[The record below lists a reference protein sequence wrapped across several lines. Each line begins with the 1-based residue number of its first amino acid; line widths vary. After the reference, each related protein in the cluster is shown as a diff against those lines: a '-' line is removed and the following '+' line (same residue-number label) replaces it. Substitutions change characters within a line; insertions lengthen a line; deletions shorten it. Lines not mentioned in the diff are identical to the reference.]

1 MREFIL
7 KNNTT
12 TVNNSV
18 FVSSPV
24 WNRAIDS
31 KEKSKNDV
39 KNVFKIILKTFKFL
53 VYAFLLLMGLW
64 GCFQTMAEGETQTSV
79 HLGDGL
85 EFGFLFGTTGD
96 IRYDLSGRLDTD
108 YYTYAINQFS
118 FNYGPFYAL
127 FVFPGASL
135 VLSIMYSMKDA
146 WGGTNALL
154 AIFLLLLII
163 RVITLLISIR
173 STIQNE
179 KMQEI
184 QGKVAEINAKYKD
197 QKDNESRQKKQ
208 IEVSA
213 IYKKHN
219 VKPFAAF
226 EQIFI
231 TMPIFL
237 VVYRVITILRP
248 LKDTN
253 LFNIWNLS
261 ETPMEQIFSNLT
273 NGGWVYIFFLLLV
286 VPVQILSQKLPQF
299 LTKKRSSSAKA
310 ISSKGNDQMKKMKT
324 IQTVMM
330 VFMAFILVTSATGIG
345 LYWFL
350 SSVFSILQTLFLHK
364 LIMNGKKKNKKT
376 NRILEELGIQT

>member
-7 KNNTT
+7 KNNNI
-12 TVNNSV
+12 VNNSV

-24 WNRAIDS
+24 WSRTIDT

-39 KNVFKIILKTFKFL
+39 KKVLKIILKSFKFL
-53 VYAFLLLMGLW
+53 IYSFLLLMGLW
-64 GCFQTMAEGETQTSV
+64 GCFQTIAEGETQTSV
-79 HLGDGL
+79 ILGNGL
-85 EFGFLFGTTGD
+85 EFGYLFGTTGD
-96 IRYDLSGRLDTD
+96 VRYDLSGRLDAN
-108 YYTYAINQFS
+108 YYIYAINQFN

-135 VLSIMYSMKDA
+135 VLTIMYSMKDA
-146 WGGTNALL
+146 WGGLNALL

-197 QKDNESRQKKQ
+197 QKDAESRQKKQ

-213 IYKKHN
+213 IYKKHS

-237 VVYRVITILRP
+237 IVYRVITILRP
-248 LKDTN
+248 LKDTS

-261 ETPMEQIFSNLT
+261 ETPMEQIFSNIAD
-273 NGGWVYIFFLLLV
+273 GGWVYIFFLLLV
-286 VPVQILSQKLPQF
+286 VPVQIFSQKLPQI
-299 LTKKRSSSAKA
+299 LSKKRSSSAKA

-376 NRILEELGIQT
+376 SRILEELGIQT